1 MDVSYNYK
9 HLRRSSYLAA
19 QKIVEKTKIGENVQ
33 ILELDKKVLVQCNIV
48 HHHYQEHSKILYTL
62 RPINLLLICS
72 T

>member
-48 HHHYQEHSKILYTL
+48 HNHYQEHSEI
-62 RPINLLLICS
+62 
-72 T
+72 